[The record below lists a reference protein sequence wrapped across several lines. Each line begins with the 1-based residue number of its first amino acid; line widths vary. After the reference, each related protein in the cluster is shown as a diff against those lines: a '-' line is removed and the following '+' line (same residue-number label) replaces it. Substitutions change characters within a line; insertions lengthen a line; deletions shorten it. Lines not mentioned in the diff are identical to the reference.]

1 MPRCQHRGVGQT
13 RPMTENGVRTEPPQ
27 DVVDERVARGAG
39 HRRVDREVLRDGRF
53 PAGEG
58 IAQIRHRSV
67 DDPPVDLGASPGRE
81 RGGLALEGETQ
92 LHDVAGRAGE
102 GRRARSLLTARR
114 DNGGDVGA
122 ATLKGLHQSLGPQL
136 GDRLPDDRPGHG
148 EVPAQLGLRRNAF
161 PGAEIALG
169 DALLQVVRQSV
180 PEAARIGAGQCCH
193 RGLPGGRVS
202 CAGYR
207 GRGRRSVRPRPAAP
221 GRRHRVPSSR
231 LSTVQARNRS
241 DNVTPSPGRSE
252 TIMRPSSIRMCS
264 LKSGSSQSKCSTQ
277 GSRG

>member
-13 RPMTENGVRTEPPQ
+13 RPMAENGVRTEPPQ

-67 DDPPVDLGASPGRE
+67 DDPPVDLGAPPGRE

-193 RGLPGGRVS
+193 RGLPVVACHAQATGAGVAGA
-202 CAGYR
+202 CALVRRPRDAVTGCRAR
-207 GRGRRSVRPRPAAP
+207 GCRPSRRATSPTTSHPVRGAPRRSCGRPRSAC
-221 GRRHRVPSSR
+221 
-231 LSTVQARNRS
+231 AR
-241 DNVTPSPGRSE
+241 
-252 TIMRPSSIRMCS
+252 
-264 LKSGSSQSKCSTQ
+264 
-277 GSRG
+277 